1 VYGNIVF
8 SLLLMS
14 CLNPSLKKMVL
25 YPIYVFGV
33 ALKFKMPALVVH
45 SLTKERIGGKRFL

>member
-1 VYGNIVF
+1 MVILFF

-14 CLNPSLKKMVL
+14 CLNPSLKRMVL

-45 SLTKERIGGKRFL
+45 SLTKERIGGKLLL